1 MMPRVQL
8 ITNRLGART
17 GEFSM
22 LPQIDDVA
30 CHYRGTRRPAG
41 QPCQHENELVL
52 TCREHEL
59 ERAEALAQQGTMVQC
74 YGQTART
81 SETGGTAMAWMNS
94 AIDAQVSPAHLIVRR
109 IGPADLRDGLAKG
122 LDDFVAMIVAIFFVW
137 LGAAMALDQLTLGR
151 WVPPS
156 SAEFVR
162 QVFTTSSG
170 WTLII
175 VGCGIGFLFAVVS
188 LTSSWCAVPLLLDR
202 DVGFATAVRTSVRAV
217 LANPMTMAIWGL
229 FVAAALVIG
238 SLPLLFGLAIVLP
251 ILGHSTW
258 HLSQGSKR

>member
-1 MMPRVQL
+1 
-8 ITNRLGART
+8 
-17 GEFSM
+17 M
-22 LPQIDDVA
+22 LWADVA
-30 CHYRGTRRPAG
+30 
-41 QPCQHENELVL
+41 
-52 TCREHEL
+52 
-59 ERAEALAQQGTMVQC
+59 
-74 YGQTART
+74 TART

-122 LDDFVAMIVAIFFVW
+122 LDDFVAMIVAIFFVAMIVAVFFVW
-137 LGAAMALDQLTLGR
+137 LGAAMALDQLTLGS

-202 DVGFATAVRTSVRAV
+202 DVGFATAVRTSVRGV
-217 LANPMTMAIWGL
+217 LANPMTMAMWGP
-229 FVAAALVIG
+229 FVATALVIG
-238 SLPLLFGLAIVLP
+238 SLPFLFGLAVVLP

-258 HLSQGSKR
+258 HLCRKVVASWRAKIMECGKDE